1 MRDVAVLA
9 ETLRLEKEITRRGVC
24 KGMNNIGVLPC
35 DKGVLLQCT
44 PFFSSEV

>member
-1 MRDVAVLA
+1 MKDFLSC
-9 ETLRLEKEITRRGVC
+9 TKILPI
-24 KGMNNIGVLPC
+24 IGVLPC